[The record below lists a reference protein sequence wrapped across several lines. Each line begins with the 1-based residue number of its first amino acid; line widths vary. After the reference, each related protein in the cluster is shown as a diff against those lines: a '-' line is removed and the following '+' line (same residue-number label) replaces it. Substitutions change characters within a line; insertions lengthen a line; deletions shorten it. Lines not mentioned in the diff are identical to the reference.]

1 MKWVYLQFLKYL
13 NKILF
18 LLQSPVNIYTIID
31 LPSNAHAQRQVPTEQ
46 QTINSPHRD
55 NNSFYESPIDLRPV
69 VDEDTDSDNTTPSSP
84 KDGPT
89 NNKYQLFSNAPSEMG
104 SIKSVEEEQEQE
116 KVAVKAEEGRKE
128 EADEI
133 FRECEAN
140 YNAMEKDGTL
150 RRLNRMSRHHNFNEM
165 GESFDKSDQQQ

>member
-1 MKWVYLQFLKYL
+1 
-13 NKILF
+13 
-18 LLQSPVNIYTIID
+18 
-31 LPSNAHAQRQVPTEQ
+31 
-46 QTINSPHRD
+46 
-55 NNSFYESPIDLRPV
+55 
-69 VDEDTDSDNTTPSSP
+69 
-84 KDGPT
+84 
-89 NNKYQLFSNAPSEMG
+89 MG